1 MPVAVCDQLSAA
13 PAEQQL
19 RQRIALVIQYQGT
32 HFHGWQ
38 RQVKE
43 RTVQAEIE
51 RAIGNVLGDSLLGDG
66 LTVHGAGRT
75 DTGVHA
81 AAQVA
86 HFDAPKMIPAYRWAS
101 ILNHRL
107 PDDVM
112 IRGSA
117 QVSGDWHAQF
127 SAKWRRYRYT
137 LYTDALPNLF
147 VAPTAWHFYH
157 EPLNVDHMRSALLPL
172 VGYHDLAAFHRAGSG
187 RAHSWVDLQVT
198 QCDRTGPF
206 ITVELQAKGF
216 LYGMVRLIMGLL
228 VQVGRGRVT
237 PDKFTEL
244 WRSQRRDLVKYAA
257 PPQGLCLLRV
267 GYDDFPFSPDVWVDT
282 QPRLLLS
289 EDQAL
294 LDKMTASQAASS
306 HAPDYVLPEPSE

>member
-1 MPVAVCDQLSAA
+1 MSVSVSDQLNAA
-13 PAEQQL
+13 PAEQKQL
-19 RQRIALVIQYQGT
+19 QRIALVIQYRGT

-38 RQVKE
+38 RQVQE

-51 RAIGNVLGDSLLGDG
+51 RAIQKILGYSV
-66 LTVHGAGRT
+66 TVHGAGRT

-86 HFDAPKMIPAYRWAS
+86 HFDAPMMIPAYRWAS

-107 PDDVM
+107 PEDIV

-117 QVSGDWHAQF
+117 QVPDDWHAQY
-127 SAKWRRYRYT
+127 SARWRRYRYT
-137 LYTDALPNLF
+137 LYTAALPNLF
-147 VAPTAWHFYH
+147 VQPTAWHLYH
-157 EPLNVDHMRSALLPL
+157 EPLNVEQMRSALLPL
-172 VGYHDLAAFHRAGSG
+172 VGYHDLAAFHRAGSK
-187 RAHSWVDLQVT
+187 RAHSWVELQVA

-206 ITVELQAKGF
+206 VYVELQAKGF

-237 PDKFTEL
+237 PDDFTEL

-257 PPQGLCLLRV
+257 PAKGLCLLRV

-289 EDQAL
+289 SDEKLHQQML
-294 LDKMTASQAASS
+294 QSQAASS
-306 HAPDYVLPEPSE
+306 PAPEYLSSE